1 MYDTVFTAGFL
12 SLQDVSGGFLQEFFR
27 FGYMLFRC
35 ERSCWISFFLLE
47 IWSAQRP
54 VGVRNNS
61 GRLLKW
67 HRSSNSFISFYNDEF
82 YYLFKDANHV
92 KIRQFTENELHMA
105 LLKVD
110 CDWLTAMLE
119 VKNMRC
125 LLYFE
130 GGRDDTFS
138 SERDLDDQSITDH
151 LHLCIYQTL
160 LSKATY
166 SYTYSGYTFFVSM
179 WQNACWVNTHL
190 CWVCVGLCW
199 VCMCWV
205 VYVCVGLNV

>member
-1 MYDTVFTAGFL
+1 MYDTVFTAGVV

-67 HRSSNSFISFYNDEF
+67 HRSSNSFISFYNDDF

-166 SYTYSGYTFFVSM
+166 SAFRLYVFCQYVTK
-179 WQNACWVNTHL
+179 
-190 CWVCVGLCW
+190 CVLG
-199 VCMCWV
+199 
-205 VYVCVGLNV
+205 